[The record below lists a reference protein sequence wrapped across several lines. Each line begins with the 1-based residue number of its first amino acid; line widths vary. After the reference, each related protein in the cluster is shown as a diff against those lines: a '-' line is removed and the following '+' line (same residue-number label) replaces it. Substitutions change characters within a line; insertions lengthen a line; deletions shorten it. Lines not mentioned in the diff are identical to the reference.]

1 MKYLGV
7 GLVVGL
13 LMVLMV
19 GMAQVAFAQGQSKTT
34 IMLYTSM
41 PTDIVSS
48 LETAF
53 EAKYPNIDL
62 QFVRSGTGKI
72 KTRIATEAEAGQ
84 IEADLIWVADFSYY
98 EDLKEKGYLLKYESP
113 EAKVIPGALK
123 DPEGY
128 YYGARIISEVIAY
141 NTNLVT
147 TPPQS
152 WKDLLDPQWKDQII
166 IADATYSGA
175 ALVAMGALTTEY
187 GLSYYR
193 GLRANGTAVVSGH
206 GGLTRSIASGEYMV
220 GMTLDYMVRQQ
231 KAAGSPIDIVYP
243 SDGAIAIPSPIAI
256 VAATKRPEAAEKFV
270 DYVLSAEGQK
280 ALVEMGSFIPV
291 RPDVASPAGAP
302 SLSQLVKN
310 EMPVDYNYIRRNAE
324 FLTQKFT
331 EIMLAP

>member
-1 MKYLGV
+1 MKYLRI

-19 GMAQVAFAQGQSKTT
+19 GVAQVAFAQGQSKTT
-34 IMLYTSM
+34 IMMYTSM

-72 KTRIATEAEAGQ
+72 QTRIATEAEAGQ
-84 IEADLIWVADFSYY
+84 VQADLIWVADFSYY
-98 EDLKEKGYLLKYESP
+98 EDLKDKGYLLKYESP
-113 EAKVIPGALK
+113 EAKNIPSALK

-128 YYGARIISEVIAY
+128 YYGARMINEAIAY

-147 TPPQS
+147 APPQS
-152 WKDLLDPQWKDQII
+152 WKDLLDPQWKNQIM

-175 ALVAMGALTTEY
+175 ALVAMGGLTTEY

-193 GLRANGTAVVSGH
+193 SLRANGTAVVSGH

-231 KAAGSPIDIVYP
+231 KEAGSPIDIVYP
-243 SDGAIAIPSPIAI
+243 TDGAIAIPSPIAI
-256 VAATKRPEAAEKFV
+256 VSTTKQAQAAEKFV
-270 DYVLSAEGQK
+270 DYVLSVEGQK

-291 RPDVASPAGAP
+291 RPDVASPASTP
-302 SLSQLVKN
+302 SLTELLKN
-310 EMPVDYNYIRRNAE
+310 AMPVDYKYIRRNAG
-324 FLTQKFT
+324 FLAQKFT